1 MPLSVAGPSVLGM
14 RHWVIVVSREH
25 ARRGVEGGFIMA
37 NHGKRAPL
45 QRMSPG
51 DGILVYSPRDAFPDG
66 EPLKAVTFV
75 GEVTGE
81 APEPSEV
88 IPGGWR
94 LRASLREI
102 EPIPLADVREQLPT
116 SRIRFGCFELPAED
130 AETILGL
137 SRSG

>member
-1 MPLSVAGPSVLGM
+1 MV
-14 RHWVIVVSREH
+14 VVSREH
-25 ARRGVEGGFIMA
+25 ARRGVEGGFVMA

-45 QRMSPG
+45 QRMSRG
-51 DGILVYSPRDAFPDG
+51 DGLLVYSPREAFPDG

-94 LRASLREI
+94 LRATLREV
-102 EPIPLADVREQLPT
+102 EPIPLAEVSAHLPAP
-116 SRIRFGCFELPAED
+116 RIRFGCFELPVAD
-130 AETILGL
+130 AEAIRAL
-137 SRSG
+137 RSSG

>member
-1 MPLSVAGPSVLGM
+1 MKK
-14 RHWVIVVSREH
+14 HWVIVVSREH
-25 ARRGVEGGFIMA
+25 ARRGVQGGFIMA

-45 QRMSPG
+45 QRMRPG
-51 DGILVYSPRDAFPDG
+51 DTILVYSPRDAFPDG

-94 LRASLREI
+94 LAATRREI
-102 EPIPLADVREQLPT
+102 EPIPLADVKQHVPA
-116 SRIRFGCFELPAED
+116 SRIRFGCYELPATD
-130 AETILGL
+130 AEAVLAL